1 MQLETYIS
9 DLLYRYD
16 CVTVPGFGAFLTH
29 RESAKMHSSTHTFYP
44 PKKVVSF
51 NEQLQNNDGLLA
63 NYIAEVEKIPYAT
76 ATINISSKVKA
87 LKSYL
92 VEGETIE
99 FTNIGELALN
109 TDGKILFNPSNHIN
123 YLTDAFGLSHFT
135 SLDITREVY
144 KETITAVEEKI
155 PIAFT
160 PEKRNTTNWLKYAA
174 TAVILLGLS
183 GFVGASYYKTTIEN
197 HNQLA
202 QESANNQLEAKV
214 QQATFIISNPLP
226 AATLSVNKQSGN
238 YHIVAGAYR
247 VEANSNKKI
256 KQLRAKGYKARTIGA
271 NRYGLHEVVYASFD
285 NREDAQREL
294 FKIRNSHNSDAWL
307 LIKALD

>member
-1 MQLETYIS
+1 MLSASHPLSVSSHPVHLFFVTNQCKRWVIYKRIV
-9 DLLYRYD
+9 LL
-16 CVTVPGFGAFLTH
+16 
-29 RESAKMHSSTHTFYP
+29 
-44 PKKVVSF
+44 
-51 NEQLQNNDGLLA
+51 
-63 NYIAEVEKIPYAT
+63 
-76 ATINISSKVKA
+76 
-87 LKSYL
+87 
-92 VEGETIE
+92 
-99 FTNIGELALN
+99 
-109 TDGKILFNPSNHIN
+109 
-123 YLTDAFGLSHFT
+123 
-135 SLDITREVY
+135 
-144 KETITAVEEKI
+144 
-155 PIAFT
+155 
-160 PEKRNTTNWLKYAA
+160 A
-174 TAVILLGLS
+174 TAVIFLGLS

-247 VEANSNKKI
+247 VESNSNKKI
-256 KQLRAKGYKARTIGA
+256 KQLIAKGYKARTIGA